1 MGPFTRAQQLGERV
15 GTVNVEHVRP
25 IVAFGCVAAAAA
37 VVTGLGLRA
46 ETPQVQVR
54 AGVPSAVQ
62 ATDDVPAL
70 VLGSA
75 LTARPSASGTAATP
89 AASLSSV
96 VENYAG
102 MFETLSGL
110 LDEMAVRT
118 APTVAGP
125 RAPIPTDTED
135 VAKARASATSS
146 PSAPAGDEG
155 GTDFP
160 GRGNGSGNA
169 DDNASENAGG
179 KGPGGQGQG
188 TQGKGKG

>member
-1 MGPFTRAQQLGERV
+1 MNG
-15 GTVNVEHVRP
+15 EHVRP

-62 ATDDVPAL
+62 ATEDVPGL
-70 VLGSA
+70 VLGNA
-75 LTARPSASGTAATP
+75 LTARPSASATAATRVP
-89 AASLSSV
+89 FSAV

-102 MFETLSGL
+102 VFETLSGL

-125 RAPIPTDTED
+125 RAPVPTDTED

-146 PSAPAGDEG
+146 PSASAEDED

-169 DDNASENAGG
+169 DDNASENAGV

>member
-1 MGPFTRAQQLGERV
+1 MD
-15 GTVNVEHVRP
+15 VEHVRP
-25 IVAFGCVAAAAA
+25 IVAFGFVAAAAA

-46 ETPQVQVR
+46 EAPQVQVR

-62 ATDDVPAL
+62 TADDVPGL
-70 VLGSA
+70 VLGNS
-75 LTARPSASGTAATP
+75 LTARPTASGTAGLP
-89 AASLSSV
+89 GSFSSV
-96 VENYAG
+96 VQNYAS

-110 LDEMAVRT
+110 LDEMSVRT

-125 RAPIPTDTED
+125 RAPVPTDSKD
-135 VAKARASATSS
+135 VAEARASATSS
-146 PSAPAGDEG
+146 PSPSTGDDG

-179 KGPGGQGQG
+179 KGPGGQGAP
-188 TQGKGKG
+188 GKGKG

>member
-1 MGPFTRAQQLGERV
+1 M
-15 GTVNVEHVRP
+15 NVEHVRP
-25 IVAFGCVAAAAA
+25 IVAFCCVAAAAG

-46 ETPQVQVR
+46 EAPQVQVR

-62 ATDDVPAL
+62 TADDVPGL
-70 VLGSA
+70 VLGSS
-75 LTARPSASGTAATP
+75 LTARPTASASAATP
-89 AASLSSV
+89 GSFSSV
-96 VENYAG
+96 ASDYASV
-102 MFETLSGL
+102 FETLSGL

-125 RAPIPTDTED
+125 RAPIPTDSKD
-135 VAKARASATSS
+135 VARARASATSS
-146 PSAPAGDEG
+146 PSAPAGDEA

-160 GRGNGSGNA
+160 GRGKGSGNA
-169 DDNASENAGG
+169 DDNASENAGV